1 MERVG
6 QLLKE
11 RLDHIVFEN
20 KMMQA
25 GFAAVPYELLR
36 DKHLSVGAR
45 FIYSVLLM
53 YGWQEGS
60 SFAGQQKMAEDVGIS
75 RRNIQR
81 FLYELRDVGYIRI
94 ERQDRRF
101 NNTYVIVDKVMT
113 KLKTKPKTHHVD
125 LDAPRA
131 AHPMRH

>member
-1 MERVG
+1 MPAILVET
-6 QLLKE
+6 
-11 RLDHIVFEN
+11 
-20 KMMQA
+20 
-25 GFAAVPYELLR
+25 GF
-36 DKHLSVGAR
+36 LSNPSDRAKL
-45 FIYSVLLM
+45 IDTE
-53 YGWQEGS
+53 W
-60 SFAGQQKMAEDVGIS
+60 QQKMAEDVGIS

-81 FLYELRDVGYIRI
+81 FLYELRDAGYIRI

-113 KLKTKPKTHHVD
+113 KLKTKSKTHHFD